1 MGVSRQARRAESDDA
16 AETRPTTVTAVRAAA
31 EARPTSGTEPGA
43 TPPALER
50 RRNDARALLMIT
62 AGVGTGYYITAKL
75 GLLLATVHPLVTAV
89 WPPTG
94 VAVAALLLLGL
105 RVWPGI
111 AAAAF
116 LANLTSGATL
126 PLALGISVGN
136 TLAPLTAVALLRA
149 CRVRTDLSRLCD
161 VMALFVVAGTSMV
174 ISATSGTLNLLAA
187 GAVTLRAA
195 YPVWLEWWVGDAMGM
210 ILVTPFLLSLASA
223 SRPPRAGSLRRP
235 VESAVLVLA
244 LAVTCHLVFES
255 SLPLLFLVFPI
266 VLWAAVRLPSAVV
279 TTVNLVVAGSAIW
292 ATVRGYGPFH
302 QPTVRVSLL
311 SLQAFNASVVGASLL
326 LAALVRER
334 GVAHEALR
342 GTAADLEAIVE
353 RRTSRLTISNRS
365 LAREIARRWRVE
377 ENLQRSEERYRSIV
391 ERAMEGI
398 VHVSIDGSR
407 LTVNPAMAQMLGYA
421 SPEELRDR
429 LQNASDLL
437 VDPAEGARLY
447 WQLKDRGEVRDFE
460 LELRRKDG
468 GTVWTAVH
476 LREVVEADGPSSL
489 LGVLIDIGER
499 RRARDALVAAYEN
512 ERQAALELERLDRMK
527 DAFLANISHEFRT
540 PITLTLGPLEQILSG
555 RYGPISEE
563 VANRLQVA
571 GRSQRR
577 LMRLVDQLLDLARF
591 EQGAMELTVSRV
603 ADVNRLIEEQAA
615 QFRPLAELRAIDL
628 RLRLDPR
635 APEADLWLDLDKFET
650 LVDNLLAN
658 ALKFTQQGYVEIATT
673 LHQQALVLSVSDTGP
688 GIGDEELPYVFERF
702 RRASSTSQNGH
713 GTGLGLAIVREI
725 VALHGGEVTVRSSR
739 GQGSCFRV
747 QLPLGTEH
755 LSAEVTRREPASTA
769 ERLLRAE
776 AAVDPISQGAEVG
789 TVDQETEAAFDP
801 AKPLVLYVEDIHDLR
816 MHVRDLLAGECNV
829 FGAADGPEG
838 LERARRLR
846 PDLVIVDEMMP
857 AMSGT
862 ELVREIRADPELRAT
877 PVIFL
882 TALTTADTRVRCLQ
896 IGADD
901 YLAKPFHE
909 DELRA
914 RIRNL
919 LRARAQERLLVETNR
934 RLEMRVEEQMG
945 ELLRTG
951 ELRRFLPQPIGDR
964 LLAGRLNSEP
974 ALSRSR
980 ITVLIAEVAGFNELA
995 ERLDPEDFME
1005 LVNEYLTD
1013 VTADAVSHG
1022 GVVDHLPT
1030 GKLMILFG
1038 VPDGPE
1044 VDDHPW
1050 SAVQTALAMRARVG
1064 CLVTGCR
1071 RRGMTADLRLTAG
1084 LNTGH
1089 ATVGVFGSDLLR
1101 TYTAQGSVVAVAADL
1116 CARATR
1122 GQILCGGPTQ
1132 AAVNDRTLTRRL
1144 GPLARDRG
1152 TSPVEAFELL
1162 DLRPADRA
1170 PGAVTVD
1177 APESLPGVA
1186 RLDPSVDG
1194 HVFRREG
1201 SYWTIAFEGSVVRLR
1216 DSKGLRYLARLLAN
1230 PGVEF
1235 HVLDL
1240 AALDR
1245 NGGPPPTSGHPSVVD
1260 LQVEARGVGE
1270 EILDAQARAAYRQ
1283 RLAEVREEV
1292 EEATSY
1298 NDLERAARARAELDA
1313 LVAQLAEATGL
1324 GGRSRRTQSDSERAR
1339 ISITKRVRGVIA
1351 ALGEHDRSLE
1361 RHLRD
1366 TVRTGTFCSYA
1377 PDPARHIVWTI

>member
-1 MGVSRQARRAESDDA
+1 MSRQARRARPMVA
-16 AETRPTTVTAVRAAA
+16 AGV
-31 EARPTSGTEPGA
+31 
-43 TPPALER
+43 
-50 RRNDARALLMIT
+50 
-62 AGVGTGYYITAKL
+62 VGTGYYVTAKL

-94 VAVAALLLLGL
+94 VAVAALLMLGL

-116 LANLTSGATL
+116 LANLTSGATV

-136 TLAPLTAVALLRA
+136 TVAPLSAVALLRA
-149 CRVRTDLSRLCD
+149 CRARADLSRVLD
-161 VMALFVVAGTSMV
+161 VVALFAVAGVSMV
-174 ISATSGTLNLLAA
+174 VSATSGTLNLLAA
-187 GAVTLRAA
+187 GAVTWRAA
-195 YPVWLEWWVGDAMGM
+195 HAVWLEWWVGDAMGV
-210 ILVTPFLLSLASA
+210 ILVTPLLLSLASA
-223 SRPPRAGSLRRP
+223 VGPARPGPLLRP
-235 VESAVLVLA
+235 VESAVLLLA
-244 LAVTCHLVFES
+244 LSATCQLVFKS
-255 SLPLLFLVFPI
+255 SLPLHFLVFPF
-266 VLWAAVRLPSAVV
+266 VVWAAARLPAAVV
-279 TTVNLVVAGSAIW
+279 ATANLIVAGSAIW

-311 SLQAFNASVVGASLL
+311 NLQAFNASVVGASLL

-334 GVAHEALR
+334 GAAHDALR
-342 GTAADLEAIVE
+342 GAAADLEAIVE
-353 RRTSRLTISNRS
+353 RRTSRLSTSNRS

-377 ENLQRSEERYRSIV
+377 ENLQRSEERYRSIF

-398 VHVSIDGSR
+398 VHVSTDGSQ
-407 LTVNPAMAQMLGYA
+407 LTVNPAMATMLGYA
-421 SPEELRDR
+421 SPAELRDR
-429 LQNASDLL
+429 IQNASDLL

-447 WQLKDRGEVRDFE
+447 WQLREQGEVRDFE
-460 LELRRKDG
+460 LELRRGDG

-476 LREVVEADGPSSL
+476 LREVVEADGGPPSL
-489 LGVLIDIGER
+489 EGILIDIGER

-540 PITLTLGPLEQILSG
+540 PITLTLGPLEQVLSG
-555 RYGPISEE
+555 RHGPVMED

-571 GRSQRR
+571 ERSQRR
-577 LMRLVDQLLDLARF
+577 LLRLVDQLLDLARF
-591 EQGAMELTVSRV
+591 EQGAMDLTMSRV
-603 ADVNRLIEEQAA
+603 ADVNRLIEEQAV
-615 QFRPLAELRAIDL
+615 QFRSLAELRGIDL
-628 RLRLDPR
+628 QLRLDPR

-650 LVDNLLAN
+650 LLGNLLAN
-658 ALKFTQQGYVEIATT
+658 ALKFTQRGYVEIASA
-673 LHQQALVLSVSDTGP
+673 LHQQALLISVSDTGA
-688 GIGDEELPYVFERF
+688 GIDDEDLPYVFERF
-702 RRASSTSQNGH
+702 RRAHGTSETGH
-713 GTGLGLAIVREI
+713 GTGLGLAIVSEI

-747 QLPLGTEH
+747 RLPLGTEH
-755 LSAEVTRREPASTA
+755 LGPDVARREPATTA
-769 ERLLRAE
+769 ARLVSPE
-776 AAVDPISQGAEVG
+776 AVVDLTCQDAAAGG
-789 TVDQETEAAFDP
+789 VDQPTEAAFDP

-816 MHVRDLLAGECNV
+816 MHVRDLLADECNV
-829 FGAADGPEG
+829 FGAADGQEG
-838 LERARRLR
+838 LERVRRLR

-857 AMSGT
+857 AMSGA
-862 ELVREIRADPELRAT
+862 ELLREIRADPELRAT
-877 PVIFL
+877 PVIFV
-882 TALTTADTRVRCLQ
+882 TALTGADTRIRCLQ

-909 DELRA
+909 EELRV

-919 LRARAQERLLVETNR
+919 LRARAQERQLVESNR

-964 LLAGRLNSEP
+964 LLAGQLGSEP
-974 ALSRSR
+974 ALARSR
-980 ITVLIAEVAGFNELA
+980 ITVLIAEVAGFDELA

-1044 VDDHPW
+1044 VEDHPW
-1050 SAVQTALAMRARVG
+1050 SAVQTVLTMRARVG
-1064 CLVTGCR
+1064 GLVTRCR
-1071 RRGMTADLRLTAG
+1071 RRGTTADLRLTAG

-1089 ATVGVFGSDLLR
+1089 ATVGVFGGGPLR
-1101 TYTAQGSVVAVAADL
+1101 TYTALGSVVAVAAHL
-1116 CARATR
+1116 CARAAP
-1122 GQILCGGPTQ
+1122 GQILCGAPTQ
-1132 AAVNDRTLTRRL
+1132 AAVTDRTTMRRL
-1144 GPLARDRG
+1144 GPLGRDRG

-1162 DLRPADRA
+1162 DLRTPERTT
-1170 PGAVTVD
+1170 GAAT
-1177 APESLPGVA
+1177 PEPTAYAAGDT
-1186 RLDPSVDG
+1186 RLEPSVNG

-1201 SYWTIAFEGSVVRLR
+1201 SYWTIAFEGSVVRLG
-1216 DSKGLRYLARLLAN
+1216 DSKGLRYLARLLAH

-1245 NGGPPPTSGHPSVVD
+1245 NGGPPPTSGHSSVAD
-1260 LQVEARGVGE
+1260 LQPEARGVGD

-1292 EEATSY
+1292 EEATAY

-1339 ISITKRVRGVIA
+1339 ISVTKRVRGVIT